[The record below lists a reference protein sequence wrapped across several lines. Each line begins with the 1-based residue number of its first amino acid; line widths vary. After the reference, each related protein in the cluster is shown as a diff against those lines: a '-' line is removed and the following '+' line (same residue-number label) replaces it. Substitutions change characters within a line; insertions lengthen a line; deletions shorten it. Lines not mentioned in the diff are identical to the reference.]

1 MTAMSRITV
10 ITICLNA
17 AARLERCVRS
27 VLAQTRLPDEY
38 LFVDGGSTDGTLP
51 LLEKLSAELRA
62 AGVVTQVIQQERRS
76 GEAGIPSAWNQG
88 IQKATGDV
96 IALLNSDDYYAPT
109 TLATVEAG
117 FARGCDLYVGSI
129 RLVDEKGEK
138 VGEIH
143 PKCLV
148 MQEIM
153 MAIPHPACFVSKA
166 TYDRVGLYDTS
177 YRISADY
184 DFIWRCRKAHVCF
197 RYSRE
202 LLTSME
208 TGGTANSSRERARNE
223 TLAIALKHSCIPL
236 LARLAWLSRKLTG
249 R

>member
-1 MTAMSRITV
+1 MSRITV

-27 VLAQTRLPDEY
+27 VLAQTRRPDEY
-38 LFVDGGSTDGTLP
+38 IFVDGGSTDGTLP
-51 LLEKLSAELRA
+51 LLDGLCAELRHV
-62 AGVVTQVIQQERRS
+62 GISTQVIHQERHP
-76 GEAGIPSAWNQG
+76 GEEGIPSAWNQG
-88 IQKATGDV
+88 IQQASCEI
-96 IALLNSDDYYAPT
+96 IALLNSDDFYAPT

-117 FARGCDLYVGSI
+117 FATGCDLYVGSI
-129 RLVDEKGEK
+129 RLVNEKGEK
-138 VGEIH
+138 CGELH
-143 PKCLV
+143 PKCLF

-153 MAIPHPACFVSKA
+153 MAIPHPACFVAKA
-166 TYDRVGLYDTS
+166 IYDKVGLYDTS

-184 DFIWRCRKAHVCF
+184 DFIWRCKKAHAHF
-197 RYSRE
+197 LFSRE

-223 TLAIALKHSCIPL
+223 TLAIALKYSRIPL
-236 LARLAWLSRKLTG
+236 LAHLAWLCRKLTG

>member
-1 MTAMSRITV
+1 MSRITV

-38 LFVDGGSTDGTLP
+38 LFVDGGSTDGTLS
-51 LLEKLSAELRA
+51 LLDGLCEELRQ
-62 AGVVTQVIQQERRS
+62 AGVSTQVRHQERRP
-76 GEAGIPSAWNQG
+76 GEEGIPSAWNQG
-88 IQKATGDV
+88 IQQATSEI
-96 IALLNSDDYYAPT
+96 IALLNSDDFYAPT

-117 FARGCDLYVGSI
+117 FATGCDLYVGSI

-138 VGEIH
+138 NGELH
-143 PKCLV
+143 PKCLF

-166 TYDRVGLYDTS
+166 TYDKVGLYDTS

-184 DFIWRCRKAHVCF
+184 DFIWRCKRVHARF
-197 RYSRE
+197 LYSRE

-208 TGGTANSSRERARNE
+208 TGGAANSSRERARNE
-223 TLAIALKHSCIPL
+223 TLAIALKHSHIPL
-236 LARLAWLSRKLTG
+236 LARLAWLCRKITG
-249 R
+249 K